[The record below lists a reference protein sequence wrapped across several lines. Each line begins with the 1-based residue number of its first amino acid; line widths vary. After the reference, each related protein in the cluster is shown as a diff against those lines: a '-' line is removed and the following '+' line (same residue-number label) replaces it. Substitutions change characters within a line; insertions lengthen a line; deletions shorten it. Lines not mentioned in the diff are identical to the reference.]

1 MIPPFDQ
8 IPIEYL
14 LPQRPP
20 FVFVDHLLHHE
31 EECTRTSFRIPEQ
44 GIFVESGR
52 FATGGLVEHMAQSS
66 AARVGYIARYVLHI
80 PVTIGYIGSVRKLK
94 VYRHPKSGELL
105 ETTVTFRENIFGIT
119 LTDVEVHCQ
128 GELIATAAIKTAS
141 SDKEIDE

>member
-44 GIFVESGR
+44 GIFVENGR
-52 FATGGLVEHMAQSS
+52 LATGGLVEQMAQSS
-66 AARVGYIARYVLHI
+66 AARVGYIARTLCEVHEFVNLCIGVTTANHSHI
-80 PVTIGYIGSVRKLK
+80 PNVPI
-94 VYRHPKSGELL
+94 
-105 ETTVTFRENIFGIT
+105 
-119 LTDVEVHCQ
+119 VH
-128 GELIATAAIKTAS
+128 A
-141 SDKEIDE
+141 DE